1 MILLEILYLQ
11 ATTEWLERRERA
23 ERNEE
28 NDGDRNNVMAA
39 SQSVSSGYLASARIL
54 CYRQWQEQPSVLLC

>member
-1 MILLEILYLQ
+1 MILQEILYLQ

-39 SQSVSSGYLASARIL
+39 SQSVSSGYLASDRIL
-54 CYRQWQEQPSVLLC
+54 CYR